1 MLDRPTIVRLSEVLA
16 IACAMFGQPVVCT
29 AYIYILRMLVTYMM
43 EWRPCFFFRRQHSF
57 TDSDTSF
64 VGSNTQ
70 RRICS
75 LHWLDKQQ
83 VKMLWIRIQSISF
96 QRRGKGW
103 KRFIAGYCYFLLFF
117 TFFYQLFFSLPFVEY
132 FIFYW
137 CFVFS
142 YNSWYWCDLLL
153 KLLPLLFSSLHRH
166 HHYHRL
172 YRNHW
177 Y

>member
-43 EWRPCFFFRRQHSF
+43 EWRPCFFSRRQHSF

-117 TFFYQLFFSLPFVEY
+117 TFYLFIIFFRCHLSNTLSSIDVLCSRITADIDVIY
-132 FIFYW
+132 FKTIAFI
-137 CFVFS
+137 VLVS
-142 YNSWYWCDLLL
+142 S
-153 KLLPLLFSSLHRH
+153 PSSSLSSS
-166 HHYHRL
+166 L
-172 YRNHW
+172 S
-177 Y
+177 

>member
-1 MLDRPTIVRLSEVLA
+1 MKDFYAWQTNYSPSVGSAGHCLRHVRP
-16 IACAMFGQPVVCT
+16 ACCVHCIYLHTEDVSHVHDGVASMF
-29 AYIYILRMLVTYMM
+29 
-43 EWRPCFFFRRQHSF
+43 FSRRQHSF

-117 TFFYQLFFSLPFVEY
+117 TFYLFFFFFVAICRILY
-132 FIFYW
+132 
-137 CFVFS
+137 
-142 YNSWYWCDLLL
+142 LLL
-153 KLLPLLFSSLHRH
+153 MFCVLV
-166 HHYHRL
+166 
-172 YRNHW
+172 
-177 Y
+177 